1 MYYTI
6 TTITTVGYGD
16 ITGTNSI
23 ERSISAFLEVFGVC
37 FFAVVSGKILNIIGN
52 FESRDQDF
60 RDKKELVDKMS
71 EKFNFNR

>member
-52 FESRDQDF
+52 FETRD
-60 RDKKELVDKMS
+60 
-71 EKFNFNR
+71 